1 MTDMNIVE
9 TETVTK
15 RDRLKAFAKKYGL
28 IILGGTALAVISY
41 GAGKKA
47 ERNDWADTLEDVE
60 FVDVKR
66 IENED
71 GTLTYEA
78 LTGDITSDEDT
89 E

>member
-15 RDRLKAFAKKYGL
+15 RDRIKAFAKKYGV
-28 IILGGTALAVISY
+28 IILGGAALAVISY

-47 ERNDWADTLEDVE
+47 ERNDWDDALENVE
-60 FVDVKR
+60 LIEMKR

-71 GTLTYEA
+71 GSLTYEA
-78 LTGDITSDEDT
+78 QIDDTTSDEDT